1 MNFAHSLTH
10 SLTHSFTHSLAP
22 NPFTT
27 HTHTHIH
34 THLQDCAKR
43 TCLDK
48 EADERRFFLT
58 PALDTLVHYPAMMEG
73 LAELIG
79 KREEERGKEKDGHG
93 WRRIWWNVLK

>member
-1 MNFAHSLTH
+1 M
-10 SLTHSFTHSLAP
+10 
-22 NPFTT
+22 
-27 HTHTHIH
+27 
-34 THLQDCAKR
+34 
-43 TCLDK
+43 DK

-93 WRRIWWNVLK
+93 KRKIWWNVLKVNMNCSSHESH